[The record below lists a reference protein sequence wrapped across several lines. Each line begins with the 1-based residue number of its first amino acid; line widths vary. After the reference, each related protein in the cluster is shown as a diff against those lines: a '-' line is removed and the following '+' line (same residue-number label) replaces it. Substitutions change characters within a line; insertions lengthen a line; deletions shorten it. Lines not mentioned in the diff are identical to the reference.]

1 MIDHDVRPGSFWEL
15 LSATDR
21 QALRAMGRRTD
32 IPPGGMLCH
41 QGVTAAGVYVVFKAS
56 ARTSGNVVAK
66 EFVDSSEGDESIID
80 LFGSGDLVGA
90 LAPWGHP
97 QRGSVAALDHVT
109 ALRVDR
115 GKFAGLLAANPRVT
129 EAMMHAVAQSVTF
142 GGRRHAVRGAE
153 HPQRLA
159 YHLLELAHRFGER
172 TARGIEVPTRL
183 SQAELANWAGIS
195 RETLVR
201 WFRRWRA
208 KGILDR
214 RSRPLIILDAEALRR
229 AAGPW
234 GDDWSALLPDVAAGA
249 VSVGDAV
256 PLATAAAPAAA
267 AGASGAVIAAPTP
280 VPLEPSGGAAP
291 RLPADNPYFT
301 GRVVS
306 LGKLDMLV
314 SQAETPRAVVIEGMA
329 GVGKT
334 TLALHWAHRVA
345 DRFPDGV
352 VFTDLRGT
360 SRAPVTAA
368 EAMGQ
373 VLRGLGVPGDQLSR
387 GEAELAAQ
395 CRSLLAGRRALL
407 VLDNAADA
415 EQVRPLLAAMGAGLA
430 VVTTR
435 RRLPVLLE
443 GADIRTLE
451 LREMAPDEAV
461 DLFAAVLGPG
471 DRRVRDERGAAVRL
485 ARECGLLPLALGI
498 MAGRLADNPGEP
510 IEETLRQLAD
520 PDGAASGSYG
530 GGGYG
535 GGLREAGPHGAGGPH
550 ALHGVL
556 SPTFEVAYR
565 GLRRDQRAAFRRLGL
580 PAGPDFTPRVLA
592 ALLARPEDEAR
603 ECLEGLRQAYLVHD
617 VAPGRYRMH
626 DLLRDFA
633 RERALIEDADNDRL
647 AAQRRM
653 LARYLADAR
662 RAGDALGRRR
672 RPALH
677 AADDETADTPGE
689 NSASERALSLSW
701 FEAERRNLVAAVN
714 QAARLGLHRTCW
726 ELADALFDFQHF
738 RRYTDDNIAVQQA
751 GLHAAR
757 TEEDWT
763 AAAVMLHNLAVAH
776 AVVGRSVQA
785 IGYGEDARRGFRSLD
800 PPNRFGEAAALAT
813 LADVHTTLGRY
824 PTAIVHA
831 RRSLGI
837 HRELGDGGGIA
848 DAQEIL
854 ARAHLGLA
862 AYDAALEHAGGA
874 LRIRRQ
880 IGDMP
885 GVAEALLTLAQVH
898 RRKGAVHAAVSR
910 ALEALYIRQEQAD
923 RFGAAQALTELA
935 RMYNA
940 LGLRDLA
947 LQDAQ
952 EALSTYRALGAR
964 HGEARALATLGMLMC
979 DAARFAEAFS
989 YCGEA
994 LRLHREV
1001 GDRHGEAETLAQIGI
1016 VCWRLGRYPE
1026 AREQLLRALEI
1037 RREIGDQHGEAHDL
1051 EHLSLVL
1058 RRLERHQEAF
1068 VLGLEA
1074 LDLWHR
1080 LGARGGLATT
1090 LGSLART
1097 YLQLGMHE
1105 EAEHAARQALAI
1117 RREIDDSY
1125 GMGVGLDTYA
1135 MVLLRSGRPEKAL
1148 DMEMEAL
1155 RVLGEV
1161 GDRHSEGTALVH
1173 LASIYL
1179 NLDKAEEAL
1188 ETGRRALDT
1197 AAELGDTREQAYS
1210 LHTMGRACQRLDR
1223 HARAVEHFDAEI
1235 AIRRDMGDLRG
1246 QRAALDRRRAS
1257 HLALGD
1263 HAAAADCARRV
1274 QAIDQ
1279 WLRSDRADDDEDPA
1293 RAE

>member
-1 MIDHDVRPGSFWEL
+1 LIDHDVRPGSFWEL
-15 LSATDR
+15 LAATDR

-41 QGVTAAGVYVVFKAS
+41 QGVAAAGVYVVFKAG

-142 GGRRHAVRGAE
+142 GGRRHAVRAAE

-183 SQAELANWAGIS
+183 SQADLANWAGIS

-234 GDDWSALLPDVAAGA
+234 GDDWSALLPAVAAGTLPA
-249 VSVGDAV
+249 GGGAV
-256 PLATAAAPAAA
+256 PPAPASAAA
-267 AGASGAVIAAPTP
+267 ASGAVIAAPTP
-280 VPLEPSGGAAP
+280 VPLEPSGQAAP

-301 GRVVS
+301 GRAVS
-306 LGKLDMLV
+306 LGKLDMLLA
-314 SQAETPRAVVIEGMA
+314 QAETPRAVVIQGMA

-360 SRAPVTAA
+360 GRAPVTAA

-407 VLDNAADA
+407 VLDDAAGA
-415 EQVRPLLAAMGAGLA
+415 EQIRPLLAAMGAGLA

-435 RRLPVLLE
+435 RRLSVPLE

-451 LREMAPDEAV
+451 LREMTPDEAV

-471 DRRVRDERGAAVRL
+471 DRRVRDDRGAALRL
-485 ARECGLLPLALGI
+485 ARECGFLPLALGI
-498 MAGRLADNPGEP
+498 MAGRLADNPGESVD
-510 IEETLRQLAD
+510 ETLRQLAD
-520 PDGAASGSYG
+520 PDGAASGGYAG
-530 GGGYG
+530 AGYG
-535 GGLREAGPHGAGGPH
+535 GGLREPGPHGAGGPH
-550 ALHGVL
+550 VLHGVL

-592 ALLARPEDEAR
+592 ALLDRPEDEAR

-633 RERALIEDADNDRL
+633 RERGLIEDADNDRL

-662 RAGDALGRRR
+662 RAGAALGRRR

-677 AADDETADTPGE
+677 TADDAADTPRDGRA
-689 NSASERALSLSW
+689 SARAQSLAW
-701 FEAERRNLVAAVN
+701 FEAERRNLVAAVK

-800 PPNRFGEAAALAT
+800 PPNRFGEAAALAN

-824 PTAIVHA
+824 PTAIAHA
-831 RRSLGI
+831 RRSLNI

-874 LRIRRQ
+874 LRIRRR

-1001 GDRHGEAETLAQIGI
+1001 GDRHGEAETLAQIGS

-1037 RREIGDQHGEAHDL
+1037 RREIGDLHGEAHDL
-1051 EHLSLVL
+1051 EHLSVVQ
-1058 RRLERHQEAF
+1058 RRMERHQEAF

-1097 YLQLGMHE
+1097 YLRLGLHE
-1105 EAEHAARQALAI
+1105 EAEHAARQALEI

-1135 MVLLRSGRPEKAL
+1135 MVLLRSGRPKEAL
-1148 DMEMEAL
+1148 DTELEAL

-1173 LASIYL
+1173 LASIHL
-1179 NLDKAEEAL
+1179 SLDRAEEAL
-1188 ETGRRALDT
+1188 EAGRRALDT
-1197 AAELGDTREQAYS
+1197 ATELGDTRGQAYS
-1210 LHTMGRACQRLDR
+1210 LHTMGRACQRLGR
-1223 HARAVEHFDAEI
+1223 HARAVGHFDAEL
-1235 AIRRDMGDLRG
+1235 AIRREMGDLRG

-1279 WLRSDRADDDEDPA
+1279 WLRSSRAADEDPA

>member
-1 MIDHDVRPGSFWEL
+1 MRPGSFWEL

-32 IPPGGMLCH
+32 IPPGGMLLH
-41 QGVTAAGVYVVFKAS
+41 QGVAAAAVYVVFKAG
-56 ARTSGNVVAK
+56 ARTTGNIVAK
-66 EFVDSSEGDESIID
+66 EFVDSGDGDESVID
-80 LFGSGDLVGA
+80 LFGSGDVVGA

-115 GKFAGLLAANPRVT
+115 GAFAGLLAANPRVT
-129 EAMMHAVAQSVTF
+129 EAMMHAIARGAAF
-142 GGRRHAVRGAE
+142 EGRRQAVRGAG

-172 TARGIEVPTRL
+172 TARGIEVPARL

-201 WFRRWRA
+201 CFRRWRA
-208 KGILDR
+208 KGVLGG
-214 RSRPLIILDAEALRR
+214 RSRPLVILDAEALRR
-229 AAGPW
+229 AAGAW
-234 GDDWSALLPDVAAGA
+234 GDEWPDPSPDGAAGA
-249 VSVGDAV
+249 AGEAV
-256 PLATAAAPAAA
+256 PSA
-267 AGASGAVIAAPTP
+267 AGGGSAPGAASEGRAPGAVIAVRAP
-280 VPLEPSGGAAP
+280 VPLERPAAGAPAS

-301 GRVVS
+301 GRAVS
-306 LGKLDMLV
+306 LGKLDLLV
-314 SQAETPRAVVIEGMA
+314 SQAETPRAVVIQGMA

-360 SRAPVTAA
+360 TRAPVTAA

-373 VLRGLGVPGDQLSR
+373 VLRGLGVPGDRLSR
-387 GEAELAAQ
+387 GESELAAQ
-395 CRSLLAGRRALL
+395 CRSLLAGRRVLL
-407 VLDNAADA
+407 ILDDAAGP
-415 EQVRPLLAAMGAGLA
+415 EQIRPLLAAMDAGLA
-430 VVTTR
+430 VVTTQ

-451 LREMAPDEAV
+451 LREMTPDEAL

-471 DRRVRDERGAAVRL
+471 DRRVRDARDAALRL
-485 ARECGLLPLALGI
+485 ARECGFLPLALGI

-510 IEETLRQLAD
+510 IDVTLRQLAD
-520 PDGAASGSYG
+520 PDGAASG
-530 GGGYG
+530 GYG
-535 GGLREAGPHGAGGPH
+535 GLRPPGVHGGGVPQR
-550 ALHGVL
+550 LNGVL

-580 PAGPDFTPRVLA
+580 LVGPDFTPRVLA
-592 ALLARPEDEAR
+592 ALLDRPEDEAR

-633 RERALIEDADNDRL
+633 RERGLIEDADSDRL

-662 RAGDALGRRR
+662 NAGRALRRHR
-672 RPALH
+672 RPTLDAH
-677 AADDETADTPGE
+677 EDTAADAPGA
-689 NSASERALSLSW
+689 NDATSAAERTTSLAW
-701 FEAERRNLVAAVN
+701 FEAERRNLVAAVE

-726 ELADALFDFQHF
+726 ELADALFDFQNF
-738 RRYTDDNIAVQQA
+738 RRYTEDTIAVQQA

-757 TEEDWT
+757 TEEDWA

-785 IGYGEDARRGFRSLD
+785 IGYAEDARRGFRSLD
-800 PPNRFGEAAALAT
+800 PPNRFGEAAALAV

-824 PTAIVHA
+824 PTAIEHA
-831 RRSLGI
+831 RRALGI
-837 HRELGDGGGIA
+837 HRELGDRGGVA
-848 DAQEIL
+848 DAEEIL

-862 AYDAALEHAGGA
+862 ADDAALEHADRA
-874 LRIRRQ
+874 LRIRRR

-885 GVAEALLTLAQVH
+885 GVAEALLTLARVH

-910 ALEALYIRQEQAD
+910 ALEALSIRQEQAD

-947 LQDAQ
+947 LRDGRK
-952 EALSTYRALGAR
+952 ALDTYRALGVR

-994 LRLHREV
+994 LRLHRGV
-1001 GDRHGEAETLAQIGI
+1001 GDRHGEAEALAQIGI
-1016 VCWRLGRYPE
+1016 VCGRLGRYPE

-1037 RREIGDQHGEAHDL
+1037 RREIGDLHGEAHDL

-1058 RRLERHQEAF
+1058 RRLDRHQEAF
-1068 VLGLEA
+1068 VFGLEA

-1097 YLQLGMHE
+1097 YLQLGLHE
-1105 EAEHAARQALAI
+1105 QAERAARQALEI
-1117 RREIDDSY
+1117 RREIDDRY

-1135 MVLLRSGRPEKAL
+1135 MVLLRSGRAGEAL
-1148 DMEMEAL
+1148 EVEREAL
-1155 RVLGEV
+1155 RVLGDV
-1161 GDRHSEGTALVH
+1161 GDRHSEGTALVN

-1179 NLDKAEEAL
+1179 ELDRAAEAL
-1188 ETGRRALDT
+1188 EAGRRAFDT
-1197 AAELGDTREQAYS
+1197 AAELGDTRGQAHS
-1210 LHTMGRACQRLDR
+1210 LHTMGRACQRLRR
-1223 HARAVEHFDAEI
+1223 HARAVAHFDAEI
-1235 AIRRDMGDLRG
+1235 AIRREMGDLRG

-1279 WLRSDRADDDEDPA
+1279 WLRSDRADDQDPA
-1293 RAE
+1293 PGN